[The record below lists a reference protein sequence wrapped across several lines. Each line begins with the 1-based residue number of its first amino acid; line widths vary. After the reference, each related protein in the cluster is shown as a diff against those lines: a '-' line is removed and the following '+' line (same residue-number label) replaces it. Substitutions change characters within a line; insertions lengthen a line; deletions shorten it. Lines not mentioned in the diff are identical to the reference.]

1 VITTNPT
8 QPGAVQA
15 ALVWQLSE
23 PDDSHRIAP
32 PVQSGIAPPGA
43 RSSPNPPAPLQAGAS
58 YRLTLYARAASGG
71 DGILA
76 FTILTP

>member
-1 VITTNPT
+1 M
-8 QPGAVQA
+8 A
-15 ALVWQLSE
+15 ALVWSVSE
-23 PDDSHRIAP
+23 PDDSNRIAP
-32 PVQSGIAPPGA
+32 PVRFGIAPPGS
-43 RSSPNPPAPLQAGAS
+43 RSTPDPPAPLEAGAS